1 MTRTSLIRIRSLTRI
16 PLLMDAPSFGLRQP
30 RRREGWPEFFLDYG
44 NQFVDRH
51 DTQVLPAALSYRD
64 GAGRGLFVAYHENIG
79 DFLHFGI
86 PDLEADLLV
95 PSIHLRTRLCRSQ
108 PVGHLAG
115 IGLEAVRHRDD
126 PGLHRGKPHREG
138 PGVMLDQDTEE
149 SLQRPEEGTVNHEGP
164 MRPVI
169 VPHIGDIE
177 TLRQVEVE
185 LDGRAL
191 PGPTEGILHLQVD
204 LRPIEGTA
212 PLLNLILESRTVSR
226 QAQRLGCLVPQG
238 RVPDRLLRSSCDT
251 SLVLGEAKCAQEEQA
266 EIDGPGDFFHH
277 LLGRAKDMRV
287 VLSEPPNAQEAVK
300 HPGTLE
306 AMHRAKLGKA
316 QREVPVTADLRL
328 EHLDMEGAVHRSDV
342 VVVPFHL
349 HPGVHLL
356 AVEVQMATGLP
367 QLRSTDLGRID
378 EIVAVLEV
386 LLPPEVLDE
395 FADQGSFR
403 MPQDEAAAYLV
414 VHAEKV
420 QIAAEPAM
428 IPSLRLLK
436 AEEMLL

>member
-30 RRREGWPEFFLDYG
+30 RRLEGWPEFSLDYG

-64 GAGRGLFVAYHENIG
+64 GAGRGLFVAYHEDIG
-79 DFLHFGI
+79 DLLHFGI

-115 IGLEAVRHRDD
+115 IGLEAVRYRDD

-138 PGVMLDQDTEE
+138 TGVMLDQDTEE
-149 SLQRPEEGTVNHEGP
+149 PLQRPEERTVNHEGT

-169 VPHIGDIE
+169 VPHIADIE

-204 LRPIEGTA
+204 LRPIEGTP
-212 PLLNLILESRTVSR
+212 PLLNLILDSRTVGR
-226 QAQRLGCLVPQG
+226 PAQRHGRLVPQG
-238 RVPDRLLRSSCDT
+238 RVPHRLIRSSCDKG
-251 SLVLGEAKCAQEEQA
+251 LVLVEAECAQEEQT
-266 EIDGPGDFFHH
+266 EIDGPGDLFHH
-277 LLGRAKDMRV
+277 LLGRAEDMRV
-287 VLSEPPNAQEAVK
+287 VLGEPPNAQEAVK
-300 HPGTLE
+300 HPGALE
-306 AMHRAKLGKA
+306 AIDRPQLGKA

-328 EHLDMEGAVHRSDV
+328 ERLDMEGTVHRSDV
-342 VVVPFHL
+342 VVVPLHL
-349 HPGVHLL
+349 HLGVHVL
-356 AVEVQMATGLP
+356 AVEVQVAAGLP
-367 QLRSTDLGRID
+367 QLRSADMRRID
-378 EIVAVLEV
+378 EVIAVPEMLFA
-386 LLPPEVLDE
+386 PEVLDE
-395 FADQGSFR
+395 CADQRAFR

-414 VHAEKV
+414 IHAEEI
-420 QIAAEPAM
+420 Q
-428 IPSLRLLK
+428 
-436 AEEMLL
+436 

>member
-1 MTRTSLIRIRSLTRI
+1 MPSCSPSGLMTRTSLIRIRSLTRI

-30 RRREGWPEFFLDYG
+30 RRRKGWPEFSLNYG

-79 DFLHFGI
+79 DLLHFGI

-95 PSIHLRTRLCRSQ
+95 PNIHLRTRLRRSQ
-108 PVGHLAG
+108 TVGHLAG

-138 PGVMLDQDTEE
+138 TGIVLDQDTEE
-149 SLQRPEEGTVNHEGP
+149 PLQRPEEGTVNHEGP

-169 VPHIGDIE
+169 VPDIGDVE

-204 LRPIEGTA
+204 LRPIEGTT
-212 PLLNLILESRTVSR
+212 PLLDLIPESRTVGR
-226 QAQRLGCLVPQG
+226 PAQRHGRLVPQG
-238 RVPDRLLRSSCDT
+238 RVPNRLVGSGCDKG
-251 SLVLGEAKCAQEEQA
+251 LVLLEAECAQEEQA
-266 EIDGPGDFFHH
+266 EIDGPGDLFHH
-277 LLGRAKDMRV
+277 LFGRAEDMRV

-300 HPGTLE
+300 HP
-306 AMHRAKLGKA
+306 RALKAIDRPQLGKA

-328 EHLDMEGAVHRSDV
+328 EHLDMKGAVHRSDV
-342 VVVPFHL
+342 VVVPLHL
-349 HPGVHLL
+349 HLSVD
-356 AVEVQMATGLP
+356 
-367 QLRSTDLGRID
+367 R
-378 EIVAVLEV
+378 
-386 LLPPEVLDE
+386 
-395 FADQGSFR
+395 
-403 MPQDEAAAYLV
+403 
-414 VHAEKV
+414 K
-420 QIAAEPAM
+420 
-428 IPSLRLLK
+428 
-436 AEEMLL
+436 